1 MAAKKSDS
9 ITVKWHGTAGIEQAH
24 SLRDELL
31 TAFKKDKVLLDISE
45 IEDIDI
51 TGIQIIVSAKKEAEK
66 TKKQFFIT
74 GTIPD
79 VIAEFISASSISLA
93 EYALPESK
101 EVS

>member
-31 TAFKKDKVLLDISE
+31 SAFKKDKVLLDISE

-66 TKKQFFIT
+66 THKEFFIT
-74 GTIPD
+74 GEIPNS
-79 VIAEFISASSISLA
+79 IAEFISASSIFI
-93 EYALPESK
+93 EKYALPE
-101 EVS
+101 EGGE